1 MTRKVFNNN
10 IYCMG
15 KKIGIKLADG
25 SFYPIMEDGV
35 PQKKLM
41 ELTTVQ
47 DNQTTA
53 SIDLYRSESGTMDD
67 AEYVD
72 TLELSE
78 LKPHP
83 GGETNISF
91 IIQLDENNMLSAEVC
106 DPESGK
112 TSVTKTDLVNLP
124 AENRTTS
131 SDSTLSGISD
141 APVSAP
147 KKTSLGVDSFDLS
160 DFDLDEFASLGDS
173 HVDALLGKDDTLVP
187 ADFEEPVA
195 QEATES
201 FDLPDFEEP
210 VAQEEAESFDLP
222 DFEEP
227 VAQESTES
235 FDLPDFEEPVAQ
247 ESTESFDLPD
257 FEEPVAQEATAS
269 FDVPDFEEPVAQEE
283 AESFDLPDFEEPVA
297 QEATESFDLPDF
309 EEPVAQGEPE
319 SFDLPNFEEPVAQE
333 SPESFELPDFEEPIA
348 QGDPESFDIP
358 DFEEPVAQEEAESFD
373 LPDFEEPV
381 AQESTESFD
390 LPDFEEPVAQESTES
405 FDLPDFEEPVAQEA
419 IESFD
424 LPDFEEPVAQEAT
437 ESFDLPDFEEPVA
450 QEAIESFDLPD
461 FDFGNSATG
470 FAAFDNNQ
478 QLEEF
483 DTVYEDSL
491 PDFSKFELPDFDDPL
506 RNDFSFNEESGL
518 FTENDF
524 KDPAF
529 YMSEPNASSNPFDF
543 SDLYD
548 HKENELK
555 QQNERKSRGS
565 VAVIICVLCALICV
579 GILLFILFLLPS
591 KLGANFLLLGNGETV
606 AENGAVVDPDET
618 AAVEDVI
625 VIVETP
631 SVTPAPPPQVTKKAD
646 VVRYE
651 VKWGDT
657 LWDIAQSYYNNPW
670 LYQRIASANKIKN
683 PDYIMAGTILV
694 IPPQ

>member
-83 GGETNISF
+83 GGETNMSF

-112 TSVTKTDLVNLP
+112 TSVTKADLVNFP
-124 AENRTTS
+124 AETRTAS

-141 APVSAP
+141 VPVSAP
-147 KKTSLGVDSFDLS
+147 KKSSLGVDSFDLS

-173 HVDALLGKDDTLVP
+173 HVDVLLGKDDTLVP
-187 ADFEEPVA
+187 DDFEEPVA

-210 VAQEEAESFDLP
+210 VAQEETASFDLP

-227 VAQESTES
+227 VAQEETES

-247 ESTESFDLPD
+247 EETATFDLPD
-257 FEEPVAQEATAS
+257 FEEPVAQEATS
-269 FDVPDFEEPVAQEE
+269 T
-283 AESFDLPDFEEPVA
+283 FDLPDF
-297 QEATESFDLPDF
+297 
-309 EEPVAQGEPE
+309 
-319 SFDLPNFEEPVAQE
+319 N
-333 SPESFELPDFEEPIA
+333 
-348 QGDPESFDIP
+348 
-358 DFEEPVAQEEAESFD
+358 
-373 LPDFEEPV
+373 
-381 AQESTESFD
+381 
-390 LPDFEEPVAQESTES
+390 
-405 FDLPDFEEPVAQEA
+405 
-419 IESFD
+419 
-424 LPDFEEPVAQEAT
+424 
-437 ESFDLPDFEEPVA
+437 
-450 QEAIESFDLPD
+450 
-461 FDFGNSATG
+461 FGNNSTG
-470 FAAFDNNQ
+470 FTAFDDHQ
-478 QLEEF
+478 EVDGE
-483 DTVYEDSL
+483 DAVYEDSL
-491 PDFSKFELPDFDDPL
+491 PDFSKFELPDFDVPPL
-506 RNDFSFNEESGL
+506 RNDFSFGEESGL

-529 YMSEPNASSNPFDF
+529 NMNEQTSPNPFDF

-548 HKENELK
+548 HKEDELK
-555 QQNERKSRGS
+555 PQTERKSRGN
-565 VAVIICVLCALICV
+565 VAVIICVICTLICV

-591 KLGANFLLLGNGETV
+591 KLGTGFLLLGNDGATT
-606 AENGAVVDPDET
+606 ENAAVEEPDET

-631 SVTPAPPPQVTKKAD
+631 SVTPVQPSQATKKSD
-646 VVRYE
+646 VVRYQ

-670 LYQRIASANKIKN
+670 LYHRIASANKIKN

>member
-1 MTRKVFNNN
+1 
-10 IYCMG
+10 MG

-83 GGETNISF
+83 GGETNMSF
-91 IIQLDENNMLSAEVC
+91 IIQLDEKNMLSAEVC

-112 TSVTKTDLVNLP
+112 TSVTKADLVNLP
-124 AENRTTS
+124 AETRTDS
-131 SDSTLSGISD
+131 SDSILSGISD

-187 ADFEEPVA
+187 DNFEQPSVQEDPVVQEATESFDLPDFEEPVA
-195 QEATES
+195 QEANASFNLPDFEEPVAQEEAASFDLPDFEEPVAQEEASS

-227 VAQESTES
+227 VVQDET
-235 FDLPDFEEPVAQ
+235 
-247 ESTESFDLPD
+247 
-257 FEEPVAQEATAS
+257 
-269 FDVPDFEEPVAQEE
+269 
-283 AESFDLPDFEEPVA
+283 
-297 QEATESFDLPDF
+297 
-309 EEPVAQGEPE
+309 
-319 SFDLPNFEEPVAQE
+319 
-333 SPESFELPDFEEPIA
+333 
-348 QGDPESFDIP
+348 
-358 DFEEPVAQEEAESFD
+358 
-373 LPDFEEPV
+373 
-381 AQESTESFD
+381 
-390 LPDFEEPVAQESTES
+390 
-405 FDLPDFEEPVAQEA
+405 
-419 IESFD
+419 ESFD

-450 QEAIESFDLPD
+450 QEATESFDLPD
-461 FDFGNSATG
+461 FEEPVAQEETVPSFDMPPFDFGNGPS
-470 FAAFDNNQ
+470 FAARHDGPQFD
-478 QLEEF
+478 EP
-483 DTVYEDSL
+483 DSVYEDSL

-506 RNDFSFNEESGL
+506 RNDFSFTEESGL

-529 YMSEPNASSNPFDF
+529 YMSEPNPSSNPFDF

-548 HKENELK
+548 RKEEELK
-555 QQNERKSRGS
+555 PQTERKSRGS
-565 VAVIICVLCALICV
+565 VAVVICVLCALICV
-579 GILLFILFLLPS
+579 GILLFILFFLPS
-591 KLGANFLLLGNGETV
+591 KLGANFLLLGNGGATT
-606 AENGAVVDPDET
+606 ENGAVEEPDET

-631 SVTPAPPPQVTKKAD
+631 SVTPVQPPQVTKKSD
-646 VVRYE
+646 VVRYQ

>member
-83 GGETNISF
+83 GGETNMSF

-112 TSVTKTDLVNLP
+112 TSVTKADLVNFP
-124 AENRTTS
+124 AETRTAS

-141 APVSAP
+141 VPVSAP

-187 ADFEEPVA
+187 DDFKEPVVQDETASFELPDFEEPVA
-195 QEATES
+195 QEETAS

-210 VAQEEAESFDLP
+210 VAQEETASFDLPDFEEPVVQDETASFDLPDFEEPVVQDETASFDLPDFEEPVVQDETASFDLPDFEEPVAQDEAESFDLPDFEEPVVQDENESFDLPDFEEPVVQDENESFDLPDFKEPVVQDEAESFDLP

-227 VAQESTES
+227 VAQ
-235 FDLPDFEEPVAQ
+235 D
-247 ESTESFDLPD
+247 
-257 FEEPVAQEATAS
+257 
-269 FDVPDFEEPVAQEE
+269 E
-283 AESFDLPDFEEPVA
+283 AESFDLPDFEEPVV
-297 QEATESFDLPDF
+297 QEETASFDMP
-309 EEPVAQGEPE
+309 P
-319 SFDLPNFEEPVAQE
+319 
-333 SPESFELPDFEEPIA
+333 
-348 QGDPESFDIP
+348 
-358 DFEEPVAQEEAESFD
+358 
-373 LPDFEEPV
+373 
-381 AQESTESFD
+381 
-390 LPDFEEPVAQESTES
+390 
-405 FDLPDFEEPVAQEA
+405 
-419 IESFD
+419 
-424 LPDFEEPVAQEAT
+424 
-437 ESFDLPDFEEPVA
+437 
-450 QEAIESFDLPD
+450 
-461 FDFGNSATG
+461 FDFGNGPTG
-470 FAAFDNNQ
+470 FAARHDSPQF
-478 QLEEF
+478 EEP
-483 DTVYEDSL
+483 DSVYEDSL

-506 RNDFSFNEESGL
+506 RNDFSFTEESGL

-529 YMSEPNASSNPFDF
+529 NMNEPNSSSNPFDF

-548 HKENELK
+548 HKEDDLK
-555 QQNERKSRGS
+555 PQTERKGRGN
-565 VAVIICVLCALICV
+565 VAVIICVICTLICV

-591 KLGANFLLLGNGETV
+591 KLGTGFLLLGNDSATT
-606 AENGAVVDPDET
+606 ENGAVEEPDET

-631 SVTPAPPPQVTKKAD
+631 SVTPVQPPQATKKSD
-646 VVRYE
+646 VVRYQ

-670 LYQRIASANKIKN
+670 LYHRIASANKIKN

>member
-1 MTRKVFNNN
+1 
-10 IYCMG
+10 MG

-83 GGETNISF
+83 GGETNMSF

-112 TSVTKTDLVNLP
+112 TSVTKADLVNFP
-124 AENRTTS
+124 AETRTAS

-141 APVSAP
+141 VPVSAP

-187 ADFEEPVA
+187 DDFKEPVVQDETASFELPDFEEPVVQDEA
-195 QEATES
+195 ESFDLPDFEEPVVQEETAS

-210 VAQEEAESFDLP
+210 VAQEETESFELP

-227 VAQESTES
+227 VVQ
-235 FDLPDFEEPVAQ
+235 D
-247 ESTESFDLPD
+247 
-257 FEEPVAQEATAS
+257 
-269 FDVPDFEEPVAQEE
+269 E
-283 AESFDLPDFEEPVA
+283 AESFDLPDFEEPVV
-297 QEATESFDLPDF
+297 QEETASFDLPDF
-309 EEPVAQGEPE
+309 EEPVVQDETA
-319 SFDLPNFEEPVAQE
+319 
-333 SPESFELPDFEEPIA
+333 
-348 QGDPESFDIP
+348 
-358 DFEEPVAQEEAESFD
+358 SFD

-381 AQESTESFD
+381 VQEETASFDLSDFEEPVVQDETASFD
-390 LPDFEEPVAQESTES
+390 LPDFEEPVVQEENTS
-405 FDLPDFEEPVAQEA
+405 FDLPDFEEPVVQDETA
-419 IESFD
+419 SFD
-424 LPDFEEPVAQEAT
+424 MPP
-437 ESFDLPDFEEPVA
+437 
-450 QEAIESFDLPD
+450 
-461 FDFGNSATG
+461 FDFGNGATG
-470 FAAFDNNQ
+470 FAARHDSPQFD
-478 QLEEF
+478 EP
-483 DTVYEDSL
+483 DSVYEDSL

-506 RNDFSFNEESGL
+506 RNDFSFTEESGL

-529 YMSEPNASSNPFDF
+529 NMNEPNSSSNPFDF

-548 HKENELK
+548 HKEDDLK
-555 QQNERKSRGS
+555 PQTERKGRGN
-565 VAVIICVLCALICV
+565 VAVIICVICTLICV

-591 KLGANFLLLGNGETV
+591 KLGTGFLLLGNDGATT
-606 AENGAVVDPDET
+606 ENGAVEEPDET

-631 SVTPAPPPQVTKKAD
+631 SVTPVQPPQATKKSD
-646 VVRYE
+646 VVRYQ

-670 LYQRIASANKIKN
+670 LYHRIASANKIKN

>member
-1 MTRKVFNNN
+1 
-10 IYCMG
+10 MG

-83 GGETNISF
+83 GGETNMSF

-112 TSVTKTDLVNLP
+112 TSVTKADLVNFP
-124 AENRTTS
+124 AETRTAS
-131 SDSTLSGISD
+131 SDSMLSGISD
-141 APVSAP
+141 VPVSAP
-147 KKTSLGVDSFDLS
+147 KKTSLGIDSFDLS

-187 ADFEEPVA
+187 DDFKEPVV
-195 QEATES
+195 QDEAES

-210 VAQEEAESFDLP
+210 VVQDETASFDLPDFEEPVVQEEAESFDLPDFEEPVVQDEAESFDLPDFEEPVVQEETASFDLPDFEEPVVQEEAESFDLP

-227 VAQESTES
+227 VAQDETESFELPDFEEPVAQEETAS
-235 FDLPDFEEPVAQ
+235 FDLPDFEEPVVQ
-247 ESTESFDLPD
+247 EETASFDLPDFGEPVVQEETASFDLPD
-257 FEEPVAQEATAS
+257 FEEPVVQEETAS
-269 FDVPDFEEPVAQEE
+269 FDLPDFEEPVVQDE
-283 AESFDLPDFEEPVA
+283 AESFDLPDFEEPVVQDETA
-297 QEATESFDLPDF
+297 SFDMP
-309 EEPVAQGEPE
+309 P
-319 SFDLPNFEEPVAQE
+319 
-333 SPESFELPDFEEPIA
+333 
-348 QGDPESFDIP
+348 
-358 DFEEPVAQEEAESFD
+358 
-373 LPDFEEPV
+373 
-381 AQESTESFD
+381 
-390 LPDFEEPVAQESTES
+390 
-405 FDLPDFEEPVAQEA
+405 
-419 IESFD
+419 
-424 LPDFEEPVAQEAT
+424 
-437 ESFDLPDFEEPVA
+437 
-450 QEAIESFDLPD
+450 
-461 FDFGNSATG
+461 FDFGNGPTG
-470 FAAFDNNQ
+470 FAARHDSPQFD
-478 QLEEF
+478 EP
-483 DTVYEDSL
+483 DSVYEDSL

-506 RNDFSFNEESGL
+506 RNDFSFTEESGL

-529 YMSEPNASSNPFDF
+529 NMNEPNSSSNPFDF

-548 HKENELK
+548 HKEDDLK
-555 QQNERKSRGS
+555 PQTERKGRGN
-565 VAVIICVLCALICV
+565 VAVIICVICTLICV

-591 KLGANFLLLGNGETV
+591 KLGTGFLLLGNDGATT
-606 AENGAVVDPDET
+606 ENGAVEEPDET

-631 SVTPAPPPQVTKKAD
+631 SVTPVQPPQATKKSD
-646 VVRYE
+646 VVRYQ

-670 LYQRIASANKIKN
+670 LYHRIASANKIKN

>member
-83 GGETNISF
+83 GGETNMSF

-112 TSVTKTDLVNLP
+112 TSVTKADLVNFP
-124 AENRTTS
+124 AETRTAS
-131 SDSTLSGISD
+131 SDSMLSGISD
-141 APVSAP
+141 VPVSAP
-147 KKTSLGVDSFDLS
+147 KKTSLGIDSFDLS

-187 ADFEEPVA
+187 DDFKEPVV
-195 QEATES
+195 Q
-201 FDLPDFEEP
+201 D
-210 VAQEEAESFDLP
+210 EAESFDLP

-227 VAQESTES
+227 VAQDETESFELPDFEEPVAQDETAS
-235 FDLPDFEEPVAQ
+235 FDLPDFEEPVVQ
-247 ESTESFDLPD
+247 DE
-257 FEEPVAQEATAS
+257 TAS
-269 FDVPDFEEPVAQEE
+269 FDMPP
-283 AESFDLPDFEEPVA
+283 
-297 QEATESFDLPDF
+297 
-309 EEPVAQGEPE
+309 
-319 SFDLPNFEEPVAQE
+319 
-333 SPESFELPDFEEPIA
+333 
-348 QGDPESFDIP
+348 
-358 DFEEPVAQEEAESFD
+358 
-373 LPDFEEPV
+373 
-381 AQESTESFD
+381 
-390 LPDFEEPVAQESTES
+390 
-405 FDLPDFEEPVAQEA
+405 
-419 IESFD
+419 
-424 LPDFEEPVAQEAT
+424 
-437 ESFDLPDFEEPVA
+437 
-450 QEAIESFDLPD
+450 
-461 FDFGNSATG
+461 FDFGNGPTG
-470 FAAFDNNQ
+470 FAARHDSPQFD
-478 QLEEF
+478 EP
-483 DTVYEDSL
+483 DSVYEDSL

-506 RNDFSFNEESGL
+506 RNDFSFTEESGL

-529 YMSEPNASSNPFDF
+529 NMNEPNSSSNPFDF

-548 HKENELK
+548 HKEDDLK
-555 QQNERKSRGS
+555 PQTERKGRGN
-565 VAVIICVLCALICV
+565 VAVIICVICTLICV

-591 KLGANFLLLGNGETV
+591 KLGTGFLLLGNDGATT
-606 AENGAVVDPDET
+606 ENGAVEEPDET

-631 SVTPAPPPQVTKKAD
+631 SVTPVQPPQATKKSD
-646 VVRYE
+646 VVRYQ

-670 LYQRIASANKIKN
+670 LYHRIASANKIKN